1 MTKKR
6 IADLLKEEVEKPA
19 AGEADPAD
27 GDGTK
32 GTRKRAAASQSTAQ
46 KATATQTKSPKAPAA
61 TAKTPAAKTST
72 AKTSTAKSATKST
85 SDRQLTAKIS
95 ELEAALA
102 QSAEKVNALQTDVD
116 THQNRI
122 FELKDSLEKAD
133 RDRQAQ
139 TAKITQLTAELDEAK
154 QVILK
159 LTEANQQAKAQAQ
172 ARAEQEETAPEAP
185 AAKPAERQSLQLGR
199 PYGSYKSIPEY
210 AIQRGT
216 PTGGQN
222 NSMLSD
228 DDIGWVD

>member
-19 AGEADPAD
+19 AGEASPATD
-27 GDGTK
+27 GDSAK
-32 GTRKRAAASQSTAQ
+32 TRKRAAASQPTAQ
-46 KATATQTKSPKAPAA
+46 KAATQTKSSKAPATA
-61 TAKTPAAKTST
+61 TKASATKA
-72 AKTSTAKSATKST
+72 STAKSATKST
-85 SDRQLTAKIS
+85 SDRQLTARIT
-95 ELEAALA
+95 ELEAALT
-102 QSAEKVNALQTDVD
+102 QSAEKASALQADVD

-122 FELKDSLEKAD
+122 FELKDSLEQAE
-133 RDRQAQ
+133 RDRQSQ
-139 TAKITQLTAELDEAK
+139 TAQVTKLTAELEEAK

-159 LTEANQQAKAQAQ
+159 LTEANQQAKEQASQ
-172 ARAEQEETAPEAP
+172 AEPEAVVPEAP
-185 AAKPAERQSLQLGR
+185 AAKPAERQSLQLRR
-199 PYGSYKSIPEY
+199 PYTSYKSIPEY

>member
-19 AGEADPAD
+19 AGEAGPATD
-27 GDGTK
+27 GDDTK

-46 KATATQTKSPKAPAA
+46 KAAATQTPSSKAPAA
-61 TAKTPAAKTST
+61 KAKAPAAKTS
-72 AKTSTAKSATKST
+72 AAKSATKST
-85 SDRQLTAKIS
+85 SDRQLTAKIT

-122 FELKDSLEKAD
+122 FELKDSLEKTD
-133 RDRQAQ
+133 GDRQAQ
-139 TAKITQLTAELDEAK
+139 TVQITQLTAELDEAK

-159 LTEANQQAKAQAQ
+159 LTEANQQAKAKAQ
-172 ARAEQEETAPEAP
+172 ARAEQEEA
-185 AAKPAERQSLQLGR
+185 AAKPAERQSLKLGR
-199 PYGSYKSIPEY
+199 PPYGSYKSIPEY

-216 PTGGQN
+216 PAGGQN